1 MIDRFAHTNKLNNAN
16 PTVKVVVSL
25 VMLLSVF
32 FINEPLY
39 MAGVFGVMVGCTL
52 LWAKIPVRIYL
63 HTLIFDSLF
72 IIPGALA
79 LLFTIASG
87 SRGSGD
93 YLFAFNFFQ
102 FTIGITA
109 TNLVLASLVFCRAMA
124 GVSCMLFLIYT
135 TPVMQIAGVMKKAHI
150 SNTFL
155 EIFVLTYRFI
165 FDYWDKLKVMATA
178 QELRFGYRNLKVAI
192 QSIAMMLSNL
202 FLMAIQSYEEMTQTL
217 ELKQYQGDFH
227 VSYRKGLKND

>member
-1 MIDRFAHTNKLNNAN
+1 MIDRIAHTNRLSKAN
-16 PTVKVVVSL
+16 PTLKVVGSL
-25 VMLLSVF
+25 IMLLSVF
-32 FINEPLY
+32 FIKEPLY

-52 LWAKIPVRIYL
+52 LWAKIPVKVYL

-79 LLFTIASG
+79 LLLTISQG
-87 SRGSGD
+87 EGN
-93 YLFAFNFFQ
+93 YLFSFQLFNL
-102 FTIGITA
+102 TVGITPENIA
-109 TNLVLASLVFCRAMA
+109 IASLVFCRAMS

-155 EIFVLTYRFI
+155 EIFILTYRFI
-165 FDYWDKLKVMATA
+165 FDYWDKIKLMATA
-178 QELRFGYRNLKVAI
+178 QELRFGYRNLKGTF
-192 QSIAMMLSNL
+192 QSIAMILSNL
-202 FLMAIQSYEEMTQTL
+202 LLMAVKSYEEMTQTL

-227 VSYRKGLKND
+227 VSYKKGFSHD

>member
-1 MIDRFAHTNKLNNAN
+1 MIDRFAHTNKLSNAN

-25 VMLLSVF
+25 IMLLSVF

-39 MAGVFGVMVGCTL
+39 MAGVFGVMVGATL

-72 IIPGALA
+72 IIPGAIA
-79 LLFTIASG
+79 LLFTISHG
-87 SRGSGD
+87 EGD
-93 YLFAFNFFQ
+93 FIFAFNFFQ
-102 FTIGITA
+102 FTIGITT
-109 TNLVLASLVFCRAMA
+109 TNLVLASLVFCRAMS

-155 EIFVLTYRFI
+155 EIFILTYRFI
-165 FDYWDKLKVMATA
+165 FDYWDKIKLMATA
-178 QELRFGYRNLKVAI
+178 QELRFGYRNLKVALK
-192 QSIAMMLSNL
+192 SIAMMLSNL

-227 VSYRKGLKND
+227 VSYKKGLKND

>member
-1 MIDRFAHTNKLNNAN
+1 MIDRFAHTNKLSNAN

-79 LLFTIASG
+79 LLFTI
-87 SRGSGD
+87 SRGGGD
-93 YLFAFNFFQ
+93 YLFAFDFFQ
-102 FTIGITA
+102 FTIGITT
-109 TNLVLASLVFCRAMA
+109 TNLVLASLVFCRAMS

-155 EIFVLTYRFI
+155 EIFILTYRFI
-165 FDYWDKLKVMATA
+165 FDYWDKIKLMATA
-178 QELRFGYRNLKVAI
+178 QELRFGYRNLRVAI

-202 FLMAIQSYEEMTQTL
+202 FLMAIQSYEQMTQTL

>member
-1 MIDRFAHTNKLNNAN
+1 MIDRFAHTNKLSNAN

-79 LLFTIASG
+79 LLFTI
-87 SRGSGD
+87 SRGGGD
-93 YLFAFNFFQ
+93 YLFAFDFFQ
-102 FTIGITA
+102 FTIGIT
-109 TNLVLASLVFCRAMA
+109 TTKLGWRFGASIIQAAAIWAGWCRAFCA
-124 GVSCMLFLIYT
+124 ASGPKS
-135 TPVMQIAGVMKKAHI
+135 
-150 SNTFL
+150 
-155 EIFVLTYRFI
+155 
-165 FDYWDKLKVMATA
+165 AT
-178 QELRFGYRNLKVAI
+178 LP
-192 QSIAMMLSNL
+192 MM
-202 FLMAIQSYEEMTQTL
+202 
-217 ELKQYQGDFH
+217 
-227 VSYRKGLKND
+227 R

>member
-1 MIDRFAHTNKLNNAN
+1 MIDRFAHTNKLSNAN

-25 VMLLSVF
+25 IMLLSVF

-63 HTLIFDSLF
+63 HTLIFDSFF

-79 LLFTIASG
+79 LLFTI
-87 SRGSGD
+87 SRGGGD
-93 YLFAFNFFQ
+93 YLFAFDFFQ
-102 FTIGITA
+102 LTIGITT
-109 TNLVLASLVFCRAMA
+109 TNLVLASLVFCRAMS

-135 TPVMQIAGVMKKAHI
+135 TPVMQIAGVMKRAHI

-155 EIFVLTYRFI
+155 EIFILTYRFI
-165 FDYWDKLKVMATA
+165 FDYWDKIKLMATA

>member
-1 MIDRFAHTNKLNNAN
+1 MIDRFAHTNRLSKAN
-16 PTVKVVVSL
+16 PTLKVVVSL

-39 MAGVFGVMVGCTL
+39 MAGVFSVMVACTL
-52 LWAKIPVRIYL
+52 LWAKIPTRIYL

-79 LLFTIASG
+79 LLFTI
-87 SRGSGD
+87 SRGGGD
-93 YLFAFNFFQ
+93 FLFAFNFSQ
-102 FTIGITA
+102 FTIGITS
-109 TNLVLASLVFCRAMA
+109 TNLILASLVFCRAMS

-155 EIFVLTYRFI
+155 EIFILTYRFI
-165 FDYWDKLKVMATA
+165 FDYWDKIKLMSTA
-178 QELRFGYRNLKVAI
+178 IELRFGYRSMKVAL

-202 FLMAIQSYEEMTQTL
+202 FLMAIKSYEEMTQTL

-227 VSYRKGLKND
+227 VSYKKGHTHD

>member
-1 MIDRFAHTNKLNNAN
+1 MIDRFAHTNKLSQAN
-16 PTVKVVVSL
+16 PTVKVVASL

-39 MAGVFGVMVGCTL
+39 MAGVFGLMVGCTL
-52 LWAKIPVRIYL
+52 LWARIPVRIYL
-63 HTLIFDSLF
+63 HTLIFDSVF

-79 LLFTIASG
+79 LLFTISSG
-87 SRGSGD
+87 GGN
-93 YLFAFNFFQ
+93 YLVAFHFFQ
-102 FTIGITA
+102 FTIGITPE
-109 TNLVLASLVFCRAMA
+109 NLKLASLVFCRAMS

-165 FDYWDKLKVMATA
+165 FDYWEKIKLMVTA
-178 QELRFGYRNLKVAI
+178 QELRFGYRSFKPALH
-192 QSIAMMLSNL
+192 SIAMMLSNL

-227 VSYRKGLKND
+227 VSYRKGHTHD

>member
-1 MIDRFAHTNKLNNAN
+1 MIDRFAHTNNLSKAN
-16 PTVKVVVSL
+16 PTLKVVVSL

-39 MAGVFGVMVGCTL
+39 MAGVFSVMAGCTL
-52 LWAKIPVRIYL
+52 FWAKIPVRVYL

-79 LLFTIASG
+79 LLFTISQG
-87 SRGSGD
+87 EGD
-93 YLFAFNFFQ
+93 FLAAFNFFG
-102 FTIGITA
+102 FTIGVTT
-109 TNLVLASLVFCRAMA
+109 TNLVLASLVFCRAMS

-155 EIFVLTYRFI
+155 EIFILTYRFI
-165 FDYWDKLKVMATA
+165 FDYWDKIKLMVTA
-178 QELRFGYRNLKVAI
+178 QELRFGYRNFKVAL

-202 FLMAIQSYEEMTQTL
+202 LLMAIQSYEEMTQTL

>member
-1 MIDRFAHTNKLNNAN
+1 MIDRFAHTNKLSNAN

-25 VMLLSVF
+25 IMLLSVF

-52 LWAKIPVRIYL
+52 LWAKIPVRIYM

-79 LLFTIASG
+79 LLFTI
-87 SRGSGD
+87 SRGEGD
-93 YLFAFNFFQ
+93 FIFAFNFFQ
-102 FTIGITA
+102 FTIGITT
-109 TNLVLASLVFCRAMA
+109 TNLTLASLVFCRAMS

-155 EIFVLTYRFI
+155 EIFILTYRFI
-165 FDYWDKLKVMATA
+165 FDYWEKIKLMATA
-178 QELRFGYRNLKVAI
+178 QELRFGYRSFKVAI
-192 QSIAMMLSNL
+192 QSVAMMLSNL

-227 VSYRKGLKND
+227 VSYRKGHKHD